1 MKNKLKLLLRWAGCF
16 VLCFIVIYI
25 TVLLGGYKL
34 FSSGDPIFIELG
46 VALVL
51 SFFVFGFDEAF
62 RGLEKKVKTLEQ
74 RIEELEEKQ

>member
-1 MKNKLKLLLRWAGCF
+1 MKNKLKLLLRWAGQF
-16 VLCFIVIYI
+16 VLCFVIIYVI
-25 TVLLGGYKL
+25 VLLGGYKL
-34 FSSGDPIFIELG
+34 FSSGDPILIELG

-62 RGLEKKVKTLEQ
+62 RALEKKVKTLEQ